1 MAKLSSINK
10 NNKRINLSDKLYK
23 KRQAL
28 KKIIMDKS
36 ITQLKNNQ
44 ELEIHRTYNTM
55 NAFLPFII
63 AYNLNNY
70 A

>member
-28 KKIIMDKS
+28 KKIIMDKKFHLRKDLKHNKNYQS
-36 ITQLKNNQ
+36 YHEIQLKI
-44 ELEIHRTYNTM
+44 EL
-55 NAFLPFII
+55 
-63 AYNLNNY
+63 
-70 A
+70 